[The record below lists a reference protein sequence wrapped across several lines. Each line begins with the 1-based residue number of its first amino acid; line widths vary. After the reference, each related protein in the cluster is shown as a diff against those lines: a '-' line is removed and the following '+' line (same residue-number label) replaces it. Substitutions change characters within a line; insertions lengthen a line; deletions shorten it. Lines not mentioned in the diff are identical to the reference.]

1 MFYNTIN
8 TKAPFYVIKSE
19 NRCSYIQEK
28 RPYSNQQDPRIK
40 DTLYVLCVY
49 KRQLRTEYWSPVAST
64 NRNLL
69 HLRLPLPPIS
79 FIMPSF
85 KPVNRCKQ
93 HKVLFSPTCNTI
105 DRVFCPKIC
114 LFKTDG
120 WHFGTEFLA
129 TQKTSISENYCHF
142 KL

>member
-1 MFYNTIN
+1 MFWIFSPISTTLTPALYQSGDVTSTAVVKEVDMGSQTDRTKSVTNPRVNTLAI
-8 TKAPFYVIKSE
+8 A
-19 NRCSYIQEK
+19 
-28 RPYSNQQDPRIK
+28 
-40 DTLYVLCVY
+40 
-49 KRQLRTEYWSPVAST
+49 
-64 NRNLL
+64 
-69 HLRLPLPPIS
+69 LPPHPLGTRKFNTHIPMLDYYIIPCDS
-79 FIMPSF
+79 S
-85 KPVNRCKQ
+85 RC
-93 HKVLFSPTCNTI
+93 PTPGNL

>member
-1 MFYNTIN
+1 MAGVSDYEKLRQQNIADNKRILAELGLLNPVGSDDFYNNVIIN
-8 TKAPFYVIKSE
+8 LVVMLFLF
-19 NRCSYIQEK
+19 
-28 RPYSNQQDPRIK
+28 
-40 DTLYVLCVY
+40 TL
-49 KRQLRTEYWSPVAST
+49 
-64 NRNLL
+64 
-69 HLRLPLPPIS
+69 
-79 FIMPSF
+79 
-85 KPVNRCKQ
+85 
-93 HKVLFSPTCNTI
+93 